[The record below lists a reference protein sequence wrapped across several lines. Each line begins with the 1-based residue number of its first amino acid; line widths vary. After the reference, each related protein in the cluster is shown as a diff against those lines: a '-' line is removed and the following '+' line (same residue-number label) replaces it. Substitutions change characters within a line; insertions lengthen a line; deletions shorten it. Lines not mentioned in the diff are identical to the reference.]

1 MKKFLFSFVVGFV
14 LALYTTTIISSNSE
28 KADYSAFEELYYE
41 NKAQLSSFNLKSL
54 KECDGNTLNQ
64 WILLENNINNHR
76 SIWMRKI

>member
-14 LALYTTTIISSNSE
+14 LALCATTIIFSNKE
-28 KADYSAFEELYYE
+28 KADYSAYEKLYYK

-54 KECDGNTLNQ
+54 KECDDNTLNQ

-76 SIWMRKI
+76 SI

>member
-14 LALYTTTIISSNSE
+14 LALCATTIISSNKE
-28 KADYSAFEELYYE
+28 KADYSVFEKLYYE

-54 KECDGNTLNQ
+54 KECDDNTLNQ

-76 SIWMRKI
+76 SI